1 MQAMTVTT
9 ILLILYLFVIGCGY
23 WLRSINLRHLK
34 LHGAEVPSGFEGVI
48 DAEILAKTAAYTLEQ
63 SRVGLIES
71 VVDHLLL
78 LAFLFGGLLGLYD
91 RWISSLS
98 GSFVVSGLLFFLF
111 LVLAQTLLD
120 IPFSLYHT
128 FRIENRYGFNTLTR
142 RLWLADLLKSTA
154 ISLLLLSLLVSGA
167 LALVRWSP
175 GFWWLWV
182 WGFFA
187 VVTIFLIYIAPYV
200 IEPLFFKFSPVAE
213 EGLEEEIRAMM
224 EKAGVKVSRV
234 MQVDASRRSR
244 HSNAYFTGIGRVK
257 RIVLFDTLLT
267 QMNHREILAILAHE
281 LGHWKKRHIMKRL
294 ILTEAG
300 GLLALYLAYRLLQWG
315 GLPGLMG
322 LSQSSFPAQLVILMF
337 LGSLVAF
344 PFTPLSS
351 WLSRRHE
358 RQADRYGCELSGA
371 PDALA
376 AALIKLSGENLANL
390 HPHPIYAMFYYSH
403 PPVVERV
410 QRLWHDVKNEAS

>member
-1 MQAMTVTT
+1 V
-9 ILLILYLFVIGCGY
+9 
-23 WLRSINLRHLK
+23 
-34 LHGAEVPSGFEGVI
+34 
-48 DAEILAKTAAYTLEQ
+48 
-63 SRVGLIES
+63 VG
-71 VVDHLLL
+71 
-78 LAFLFGGLLGLYD
+78 
-91 RWISSLS
+91 
-98 GSFVVSGLLFFLF
+98 GLLFFLF
-111 LVLAQTLLD
+111 LTLAQTLLD
-120 IPFSLYHT
+120 IPFSLYNT
-128 FRIENRYGFNTLTR
+128 FRIENRYGFNTTTKG
-142 RLWLADLLKSTA
+142 LWLADLLKSTA
-154 ISLLLLSLLVSGA
+154 ITMLLLSLLVSGA
-167 LALVRWSP
+167 FTSIRWSP

-187 VVTIFLIYIAPYV
+187 AVTIFLIYIAPYV
-200 IEPLFFKFSPVAE
+200 IEPLFFKFSPVEE
-213 EGLEEEIRAMM
+213 EGLEEEIRVMM
-224 EKAGVKVSRV
+224 EKTGVKVSRV

-281 LGHWKKRHIMKRL
+281 LGHWKKGHILKRL
-294 ILTEAG
+294 ILTETG
-300 GLLALYLAYRLLQWG
+300 GLLALYVAFRLLQWG
-315 GLPGLMG
+315 GLPGLIG
-322 LSQSSFPAQLVILMF
+322 LTQSSFPAQLVILMF

-358 RQADRYGCELSGA
+358 RQADLFACELSGA

-390 HPHPIYAMFYYSH
+390 HPHPIYAKFYYSH

-410 QRLWHDVKNEAS
+410 RRLWQNVKNTRPHKIVLTQLSQERKAYNIL

>member
-1 MQAMTVTT
+1 MTVTV
-9 ILLILYLFVIGCGY
+9 ILLILYIFVIASGY
-23 WLRSINLRHLK
+23 WLRAINLRYLK
-34 LHGAEVPSGFEGVI
+34 RYGAEVPSGFEGTI
-48 DAEILAKTAAYTLEQ
+48 DAEILTKTMTYTLEQ

-71 VVDHLLL
+71 VVDNILLL
-78 LAFLFGGLLGLYD
+78 VFIFGGLLGLYD
-91 RWISSLS
+91 RWISSIS
-98 GSFVVSGLLFFLF
+98 SSFVISGWLFFLF
-111 LVLAQTLLD
+111 LTLIQTLLD

-128 FRIENRYGFNTLTR
+128 FRIENRYGFNTMTKQ
-142 RLWLADLLKSTA
+142 LWLADLLKSTA
-154 ISLLLLSLLVSGA
+154 ITLLLLSLLVSGA
-167 LALVRWSP
+167 LMLIRWSP

-187 VVTIFLIYIAPYV
+187 AVTIFLIYIAPYV
-200 IEPLFFKFSPVAE
+200 IEPLFFKFFPVEE
-213 EGLEEEIRAMM
+213 EGLEEEIRVMM

-281 LGHWKKRHIMKRL
+281 VGHWKKGHILKRL
-294 ILTEAG
+294 ILIEAG
-300 GLLALYLAYRLLQWG
+300 GLLAFYLAYRLLEWG
-315 GLPGLMG
+315 GLPGLIG
-322 LSQSSFPAQLVILMF
+322 LTQSSFPAQLVILMF

-358 RQADRYGCELSGA
+358 WQADQFACELSGA

-390 HPHPIYAMFYYSH
+390 HPHPFYAKFYYSH
-403 PPVVERV
+403 PTVVERV
-410 QRLWHDVKNEAS
+410 QRLRDDVKKE

>member
-1 MQAMTVTT
+1 MTVTT
-9 ILLILYLFVIGCGY
+9 ILIILYLFVIGCGY

-48 DAEILAKTAAYTLEQ
+48 DAEILAKTAVYTLEQ
-63 SRVGLIES
+63 SRVGLIGS

-78 LAFLFGGLLGLYD
+78 LAFLFGGLRLYD

-98 GSFVVSGLLFFLF
+98 GSFVVNGLLFFLF
-111 LVLAQTLLD
+111 LTLAQTLLG
-120 IPFSLYHT
+120 IPFSLYHS
-128 FRIENRYGFNTLTR
+128 FRIENRYGFNTLTK

-213 EGLEEEIRAMM
+213 KGLEEEIRAMM

-281 LGHWKKRHIMKRL
+281 VGHWKMKHILKRL
-294 ILTEAG
+294 ILMETG
-300 GLLALYLAYRLLQWG
+300 GLLTLYLAYRLLQWG
-315 GLPGLMG
+315 GLPGLIG
-322 LSQSSFPAQLVILMF
+322 LTQSSFPAQLVILMF

-351 WLSRRHE
+351 WLSRQHE
-358 RQADRYGCELSGA
+358 WQADRFGCELSGA

-410 QRLWHDVKNEAS
+410 QRLCTMLKNEAS

>member
-1 MQAMTVTT
+1 MTSTL
-9 ILLILYLFVIGCGY
+9 ILLALYLFVIASGY
-23 WLRSINLRHLK
+23 WLRSINLGHLK
-34 LHGAEVPSGFEGVI
+34 RHGAEVPPGFEGSI
-48 DAEILAKTAAYTLEQ
+48 NAETLARTTAYTLEQ
-63 SRVGLIES
+63 GRVGLIES
-71 VVDHLLL
+71 AVDNILLL
-78 LAFLFGGLLGLYD
+78 VFIFGGLLGLYD

-98 GSFVVSGLLFFLF
+98 GSFVAGGLLFFLF
-111 LVLAQTLLD
+111 LTLVQTLLE

-128 FRIENRYGFNTLTR
+128 FRIENRYGFNTITG
-142 RLWLADLLKSTA
+142 RLWLEDLLKST
-154 ISLLLLSLLVSGA
+154 ILSVVLLCLLVSGA
-167 LALVRWSP
+167 FLLIRWSP

-182 WGFFA
+182 WAF
-187 VVTIFLIYIAPYV
+187 VSTVTIFLMYLSPYV
-200 IEPLFFKFSPVAE
+200 IEPLFYKFSPVGE

-281 LGHWKKRHIMKRL
+281 LGHWKNGHILKRL
-294 ILTEAG
+294 ILIESG
-300 GLLALYLAYRLLQWG
+300 ELLLFYLAFRLLEWG
-315 GLPGLMG
+315 GLPGLIG
-322 LSQSSFPAQLVILMF
+322 LAQASFPAQLVILMF

-358 RQADRYGCELSGA
+358 WQADRFACELSGA

-376 AALIKLSGENLANL
+376 TALIKLSGENLANL
-390 HPHPIYAMFYYSH
+390 HPHPIYAKFYYSH

-410 QRLWHDVKNEAS
+410 SRLWRNAPNDP

>member
-1 MQAMTVTT
+1 MTVTA
-9 ILLILYLFVIGCGY
+9 ILFILYLFVIASGY
-23 WLRSINLRHLK
+23 WLRSINLSHLRRH
-34 LHGAEVPSGFEGVI
+34 GTEVPSGFEGTI
-48 DAEILAKTAAYTLEQ
+48 DAKILAKTTAYTLEQ
-63 SRVGLIES
+63 SRMGLIES
-71 VVDHLLL
+71 VVDNLLL
-78 LAFLFGGLLGLYD
+78 LVFLFGGLLGFYD

-98 GSFVVSGLLFFLF
+98 GSFVVGGLLFFLF
-111 LVLAQTLLD
+111 LTLAQTLLG
-120 IPFSLYHT
+120 IPFGLYHT
-128 FRIENRYGFNTLTR
+128 FRIENRYGFNTMTK

-154 ISLLLLSLLVSGA
+154 ITLLLLSLLLSGA
-167 LALVRWSP
+167 LAFIRWSP

-182 WGFFA
+182 WGFFV
-187 VVTIFLIYIAPYV
+187 VVTIFLMHIAPYV
-200 IEPLFFKFSPVAE
+200 IEPIFYKFSPVKE

-224 EKAGVKVSRV
+224 EKTGVKVSRV

-244 HSNAYFTGIGRVK
+244 HSNAYFTGVGRVK

-281 LGHWKKRHIMKRL
+281 LGHWKKGHILKRL
-294 ILTEAG
+294 ILIETG
-300 GLLALYLAYRLLQWG
+300 GLLALYVAFRLLQWG
-315 GLPGLMG
+315 GLPGLIG

-358 RQADRYGCELSGA
+358 WQADQFACELSGA

-376 AALIKLSGENLANL
+376 TALIKLSGENLANL
-390 HPHPIYAMFYYSH
+390 HPHPLYAKFYYSH

-410 QRLWHDVKNEAS
+410 HRLKSFGRPI